1 MQTFVRMSKL
11 SNIVGRSDYISN
23 PERQE
28 DIVAA
33 ASYADWKAYQ
43 AFEREHQRSSKANNE
58 GRELIIALPNEWQQ
72 LSKQEMTSRMNEL
85 AQRLLTGK
93 SEYQWAVHWN
103 KAHTNL
109 HVHLIFS
116 ERNRQYG
123 SSGVWD
129 RDIYLTQD
137 GKVSRR
143 KADRAVDKNG
153 KVKPPVHRKGEPKDN
168 GKPNFTVK
176 DKKFKS
182 KEWLEQTKRS
192 VADFYRNYG
201 ISITEKGLLHEY
213 HEGKG
218 SEASTIRT
226 KNECIRR
233 INYFFQ
239 RAQGIG
245 FVLPSPPSEQF
256 NAMKHTS
263 IQAIQPDFNS
273 IRYLKYLSKLALNQ
287 PELIRFKM
295 SNKEVYNLTR
305 SLLDKAGIPYV
316 SFLPRIHNQDGGY
329 IIVSGEAYRIQIEQ
343 IKQKVAR
350 TLAPAAPVQPKT
362 PPKPRVDIDSI
373 IALKHDYVRKCCV
386 LSYLKSVHF
395 STEAQEAFQN
405 AQQLVKDFDTAAEY
419 MHSLDSQIKATINPF
434 KKLNLRSERDEAA
447 HRLEEAARKL
457 QSTLGITLVY
467 QGQEFDSSTA
477 TKDHTS
483 AIYSYTRYP
492 ISQRQSA
499 AEAEIKRNEMIQSL
513 SAENIDENSVR
524 TSLTAFQTACKGIP
538 EEQQQEAYM
547 ALCEAHTPSLAFEMS
562 GYLSQGRRTANENV
576 SKVLATLKP
585 SISDQTEMQKMK
597 SQDVERNRYFS
608 R

>member
-33 ASYADWKAYQ
+33 ASYANWKLYQ

-72 LSKQEMTSRMNEL
+72 LSKLELTSRMNEL
-85 AQRLLTGK
+85 AQQLLPGK
-93 SEYQWAVHWN
+93 YEYQWAVHWN

-137 GKVSRR
+137 GKVARR

-168 GKPNFTVK
+168 GKTQLTAK

-182 KEWLEQTKRS
+182 KEWLEQTKHS

-201 ISITEKGLLHEY
+201 ISITEKGVLHEY

-218 SEASTIRT
+218 AEAPSIRA
-226 KNECIRR
+226 KNERIRR
-233 INYFFQ
+233 INTFFQ
-239 RAQGIG
+239 RVKGVG
-245 FVLPSPPSEQF
+245 FILPDPPSEQF
-256 NAMKHTS
+256 NAM
-263 IQAIQPDFNS
+263 QLAALQPDFTLS
-273 IRYLKYLSKLALNQ
+273 IKNARRFAQNT
-287 PELIRFKM
+287 PVLIKQAAH
-295 SNKEVYNLTR
+295 NAETYNLLCS
-305 SLLDKAGIPYV
+305 SLDEAKIPYFRSSKESEGV
-316 SFLPRIHNQDGGY
+316 YQLIFGK
-329 IIVSGEAYRIQIEQ
+329 AYQAQVDQ
-343 IKQKVAR
+343 IKRKIGQALTPK
-350 TLAPAAPVQPKT
+350 QPKKVNK
-362 PPKPRVDIDSI
+362 PKVNISDIV
-373 IALKHDYVRKCCV
+373 ALKHEYVRKCCV
-386 LSYLKSVHF
+386 FSYLKSVHF

-405 AQQLVKDFDTAAEY
+405 AQQLVKDFDTAAKRF
-419 MHSLDSQIKATINPF
+419 HSLDSQIKATINPF
-434 KKLNLRSERDEAA
+434 KKRKLRSERDEAA
-447 HRLEEAARKL
+447 DQLGAAASKL
-457 QSTLGITLVY
+457 RSTLGITLVY

-483 AIYSYTRYP
+483 AIYGYTSHP
-492 ISQRQSA
+492 ISLKRSA
-499 AEAEIKRNEMIQSL
+499 AEAEVKRNELIKSL
-513 SAENIDENSVR
+513 SAEKIDEESVR
-524 TSLTAFQTACKGIP
+524 TALTAFQTACKGIP
-538 EEQQQEAYM
+538 REQRQEAYT
-547 ALCEAHTPSLAFEMS
+547 ALCEAHTLSFDFEVSTGSLS
-562 GYLSQGRRTANENV
+562 HGRQTANENV
-576 SKVLATLKP
+576 SKIIAALKP
-585 SISDQTEMQKMK
+585 SVPDQTEKKMTEYQDFGQKK
-597 SQDVERNRYFS
+597 GHFS